1 VATDSSVPPAARVSA
16 ARALLECSIGH
27 YDPARVDARIT
38 VDGPEV
44 ESLAARL
51 EALARAH
58 NANGDDSG
66 GLPQCLREQGWSSI
80 TSIEWVRMD
89 RERLRF
95 LNSAIGK
102 GLVAAIVVGAIVV
115 WLMGR

>member
-1 VATDSSVPPAARVSA
+1 
-16 ARALLECSIGH
+16 
-27 YDPARVDARIT
+27 
-38 VDGPEV
+38 
-44 ESLAARL
+44 
-51 EALARAH
+51 
-58 NANGDDSG
+58 
-66 GLPQCLREQGWSSI
+66 
-80 TSIEWVRMD
+80 MD

>member
-1 VATDSSVPPAARVSA
+1 MATDSSVPPAARVSA

-38 VDGPEV
+38 VEGPEV

-66 GLPQCLREQGWSSI
+66 GLPHCLREQGWSSI
-80 TSIEWVRMD
+80 TSIDWR
-89 RERLRF
+89 
-95 LNSAIGK
+95 
-102 GLVAAIVVGAIVV
+102 
-115 WLMGR
+115 

>member
-66 GLPQCLREQGWSSI
+66 VSRTAFENRAGVASLR
-80 TSIEWVRMD
+80 
-89 RERLRF
+89 L
-95 LNSAIGK
+95 IG
-102 GLVAAIVVGAIVV
+102 
-115 WLMGR
+115 